1 MIGRNIIPMQY
12 GLQTG
17 MTAGPRNVVDYS
29 SLNEWI
35 ATQRKIKQ
43 TPGVSSVQIL
53 ALRAKQADILITHSG
68 SVDTV
73 ASSLMQN
80 GIGLR
85 ADAGQGMY
93 TVYSSG
99 GGRGVYR

>member
-1 MIGRNIIPMQY
+1 MQY